1 MKDVT
6 SEKYL
11 KTVENIYSLVI
22 MAAKR
27 AAALTRGEPGLLAEV
42 RAKKPPMIALEEI
55 ARGKITLAMPP
66 EEDAGQEK

>member
-11 KTVENIYSLVI
+11 KTVDNIYSLVI

-27 AAALTRGEPGLLAEV
+27 AAALTRGEPGLLEEV

-55 ARGKITLAMPP
+55 AKGKVGLVMPP
-66 EEDAGQEK
+66 DEHAGKKT